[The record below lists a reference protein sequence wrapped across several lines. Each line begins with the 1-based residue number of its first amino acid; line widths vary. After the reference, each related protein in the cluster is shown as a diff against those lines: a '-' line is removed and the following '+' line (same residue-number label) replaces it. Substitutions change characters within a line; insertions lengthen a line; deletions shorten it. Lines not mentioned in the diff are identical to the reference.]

1 MRLSKKQ
8 KRTLISIPIVFIMV
22 VGMVTLFGWLL
33 EGDQEAIGRY
43 FRAGI
48 AGAIGGSLLP
58 LLSLLFNWPTNLKD

>member
-1 MRLSKKQ
+1 MKLNKKQ
-8 KRTLISIPIVFIMV
+8 KRALISIPIVFVRV
-22 VGMVTLFGWLL
+22 VGVVTLFGWLL